1 MKKMIIAIDGYSS
14 TGKSTLAKMLSA
26 HLNYKHINTG
36 AMYRAVTLYA
46 IQKKW
51 IDDSIGF
58 DSIQKDKLIDAI
70 DFLEFN
76 FVVHKSGDC
85 YLYLNGKN
93 IDIDIKSP
101 LVSKYVS
108 VISTYSVIR
117 KKIVKIQRKLG
128 VSKGVVMEGRD
139 IGSVVFP
146 QADLKLFITASIEV
160 RAKRRH
166 NELVNAGIES
176 TFHDVLEN
184 LIMRDKFDT
193 SRKNSPLIKVKDAI
207 VIDNTDLDIGQQLDL
222 VVSLLEKK

>member
-1 MKKMIIAIDGYSS
+1 M
-14 TGKSTLAKMLSA
+14 
-26 HLNYKHINTG
+26 
-36 AMYRAVTLYA
+36 
-46 IQKKW
+46 
-51 IDDSIGF
+51 
-58 DSIQKDKLIDAI
+58 IDAI
-70 DFLEFN
+70 DSLEFN
-76 FVVHKSGDC
+76 FIAHKSGDC

-117 KKIVKIQRKLG
+117 KKIVKIQQELG
-128 VSKGVVMEGRD
+128 VGKGIVMEGRD

-146 QADLKLFITASIEV
+146 QADLKLFITASIDV

-166 NELVNAGIES
+166 NELVNTGIES

-184 LIMRDKFDT
+184 LVMRDKFDT

-222 VVSLLEKK
+222 VISLLDKK